1 MGLSDGGDGVIKVP
15 DYKAS
20 SLGVVAQCEAEL
32 HSPLSERPATSV
44 WIDALT
50 ADVSGAAC
58 FELGPTQP
66 EALPGSVLHPAECGR
81 REH

>member
-1 MGLSDGGDGVIKVP
+1 MGLSDGVIKVP
-15 DYKAS
+15 DCKAS

-58 FELGPTQP
+58 FERASPAGPAAP
-66 EALPGSVLHPAECGR
+66 HRVVVSAAVYPR
-81 REH
+81 D